1 MIPSESDKF
10 ASSCMVAAAAE
21 AANDE
26 EGAIKPKGKEVL
38 LLLLFRFLREL
49 FGAMPCAI
57 VSNISDSNA
66 GLQ

>member
-1 MIPSESDKF
+1 
-10 ASSCMVAAAAE
+10 MVAAAAE